1 MWHPSAPLF
10 YHQRQKNVHSAM
22 HKCPSFLHAHYTV
35 HTVHSALI
43 LGPPPLPKE
52 DVSCVSTR
60 HSLSFHFFWP
70 ITLYLYSYLT
80 LYDAGV
86 WMLQLTFICVHI
98 GYCSPVDNDTVWV
111 WQSVSKL
118 DSFCSE
124 PDMFLKR
131 FPFVGHRFCR
141 WRIFRK
147 LNLTKTFKGR

>member
-1 MWHPSAPLF
+1 MWHPSAPLVII
-10 YHQRQKNVHSAM
+10 KDK
-22 HKCPSFLHAHYTV
+22 KCALCNAHC
-35 HTVHSALI
+35 AFCR
-43 LGPPPLPKE
+43 PPVPKE
-52 DVSCVSTR
+52 DVSCVSR
-60 HSLSFHFFWP
+60 GHSLSFHSFLP
-70 ITLYLYSYLT
+70 ITLYLCSYLT
-80 LYDAGV
+80 LSDAGV

-118 DSFCSE
+118 DSFCWQ

-147 LNLTKTFKGR
+147 LNMTKTL